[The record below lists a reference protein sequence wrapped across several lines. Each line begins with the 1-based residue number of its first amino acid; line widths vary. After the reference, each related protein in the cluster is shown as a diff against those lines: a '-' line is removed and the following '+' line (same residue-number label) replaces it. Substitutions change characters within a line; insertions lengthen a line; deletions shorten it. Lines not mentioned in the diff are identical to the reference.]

1 MARASFLRT
10 TLPLACLSV
19 CVSCA
24 GDAGSPSPPTIPS
37 PPPRGVLTV
46 DITGLPVGTTA
57 VVTVTGPAGYLETLT
72 GSRTLPDLVP
82 GTYHI
87 VAQPIL
93 ALGVTH
99 TAADET
105 VQVVADSTTTIT
117 IEYFGGAVR
126 LDPNVGE
133 TRITG
138 LAGSRQYYVL
148 SAPAGKHVDFALSS
162 VTPPWAV
169 SVFMDL
175 NKLPSTTSLDCTA
188 TCNAVSGAPMD
199 YFIMIVGHVDY
210 SVTLRAVLY
219 DPATTAILDVPAT
232 GLPSGVAASMA
243 IAGPDGFSMTRAPLN
258 RIVGLVPGTY
268 TVTSSP
274 VMHNGFAYVPNTAVQ
289 SVNIGPRGLAVV
301 PVIHAVVPVLNSG
314 IPVSVSGSADSRRY
328 YRLQVP
334 AGATGVTFRTTGG
347 TGNVDLMVRSGAPP
361 DTSTRDC
368 ASATV
373 SNDETCTFD
382 APVPG
387 AWYLMLEGRSAYAD
401 VTTLAEYTTAAGT
414 INLRIDAV
422 QLNQGN
428 QVLEGAIG
436 GVSDRP
442 GLLRVVAS
450 ADAPNS
456 LAPPVRIRLFQGP
469 ILLRE
474 ALVPASGVGVPVAPN
489 TRVLDQTWN
498 LPLTAAEV
506 VPGLAVEAVLDPDNT
521 IATGDPSLKRFPRS
535 GGAAPLDVQ
544 PLPQMRIV
552 FIPVHASVDGSI
564 GRVTTENMGEYL
576 ADARRWLPTA
586 EILPSVRTPY
596 TTSRDLTADVAQLL
610 SEIRVLSI
618 AEGGADRYY
627 VGVFGTPNPSDAG
640 GAIVPSSPNNPLRVA
655 ASIDRLPFA
664 AGIVAHELGHLL
676 GFGHSPCG
684 TVGYPAFPHTN
695 AHLGSPGYDIDS
707 GVLRDPL
714 QYFDFMSACGPR
726 WVSDFT
732 YSEMLA
738 WRRADRLAPRPSA
751 SAAVAHA
758 RAPTPVVTDGLML
771 WGAIDANGP
780 TLHPAFALTTRAVL
794 PEHGGPNALI
804 GRAADGAEIFRLSFE
819 APALLDG
826 VADSRHFAFFLPLDR
841 IRSEAVTRIELITP
855 QGTAVHTMASAQTAD
870 DRVELVPMP
879 GGALRMRWDGQRYPM
894 AIVRDRASGTILSI
908 ARLGDADLRAL
919 PEQVEILASDGV
931 KTRVLPV
938 R

>member
-1 MARASFLRT
+1 M
-10 TLPLACLSV
+10 
-19 CVSCA
+19 
-24 GDAGSPSPPTIPS
+24 
-37 PPPRGVLTV
+37 VL
-46 DITGLPVGTTA
+46 
-57 VVTVTGPAGYLETLT
+57 TVTGPEGYLATLT

-82 GTYHI
+82 GSYRI
-87 VAQPIL
+87 VPQPVL
-93 ALGVTH
+93 ALGFTY

-117 IEYFGGAVR
+117 INYSGGPIR
-126 LDPNVGE
+126 LDPDVGE
-133 TRITG
+133 IRITG
-138 LAGSRQYYVL
+138 LAGSRQYFVL
-148 SAPAGKHVDFALSS
+148 SAPPGKHVDFALSS

-169 SVFMDL
+169 SVFLDL
-175 NKLPSTTSLDCTA
+175 NKRPSTTSLDCTS
-188 TCNAVSGAPMD
+188 TCNAVSGAPTN

-210 SVTLRAVLY
+210 SVTLRAVLF
-219 DPATTAILDVPAT
+219 DNPSTTAVLDVAAT
-232 GLPSGVAASMA
+232 GLPSGVAASTT

-289 SVNIGPRGLAVV
+289 SVNIGPREWVVV

-334 AGATGVTFRTTGG
+334 AGATRVTFRTTGG

-373 SNDETCTFD
+373 SNDEMCTFD

-436 GVSDRP
+436 GVSGRP

-456 LAPPVRIRLFQGP
+456 LTPPVRIRLFQGP

-474 ALVPASGVGVPVAPN
+474 VLVPASGVGVPVAPN

-552 FIPVHASVDGSI
+552 FIPIHATVDGSI

-596 TTSRDLTADVAQLL
+596 TTSRDLSADVAQLL

-627 VGVFGTPNPSDAG
+627 VGVFGTPNPTAAG
-640 GAIVPSSPNNPLRVA
+640 VAIVPMSPNNPLRVA

-664 AGIVAHELGHLL
+664 TEIVAHELGHLL
-676 GFGHSPCG
+676 GLGHSPCG
-684 TVGYPAFPHTN
+684 TVGYPAFPHAN

-707 GVLRDPL
+707 GVLRNPL
-714 QYFDFMSACGPR
+714 LYFDFMSGCGPR

-732 YSEMLA
+732 YDKMLA
-738 WRRADRLAPRPSA
+738 WRRADWLAPRPSA

-758 RAPTPVVTDGLML
+758 SAPTPVVTDGLML
-771 WGAIDANGP
+771 WGSIDADGP
-780 TLHPAFALTTRAVL
+780 TLHPTFALTTRAVL
-794 PEHGGPNALI
+794 PERGGPNALI
-804 GRAADGAEIFRLSFE
+804 GRAADGTEIFRLSFE

-855 QGTAVHTMASAQTAD
+855 QGTAVHTVASARTAD
-870 DRVELVPMP
+870 DRVELTPMP
-879 GGALRMRWDGQRYPM
+879 GGTLRMRWDGQRYPM

-919 PEQVEILASDGV
+919 PQQVEILASDGV
-931 KTRVLPV
+931 RTHVLPV